1 MRLTR
6 KGRQV
11 PLVRQRRL
19 PEFLWDYTPV
29 GPTFTIESVVNGI
42 GEAAEFD
49 SLDETIEAFAEQAL
63 PIWPYCIWNVVDTE
77 RVVILGYSGQVEAT
91 ESFGPWGWW
100 TGVAAAFEILAR
112 FWDPMEVAVWE
123 TMAREHPNG

>member
-1 MRLTR
+1 MRLMR

-11 PLVRQRRL
+11 PLVSQRRL
-19 PEFLWDYTPV
+19 PEFLWDYQPI

-49 SLDETIEAFAEQAL
+49 SLDETIQAFAEQAL
-63 PIWPYCIWNVVDTE
+63 PIWPYCHWQVLDE
-77 RVVILGYSGQVEAT
+77 KRVVILGYSATVEAT

-100 TGVAAAFEILAR
+100 AGVEAAFEILAR
-112 FWDPMEVAVWE
+112 VHDPMEAAVWE